1 MSGQRG
7 HGGATSTAGGHTAY
21 GVLLRPSG
29 NEFTTGWGGFGSTWL
44 RGGPS
49 GPWRTSTVAPTRCWS
64 GPTRLGRSRWARR
77 WRSSAGTASSHT
89 WAVWILWLPG
99 CPHVGGRGSSVA
111 SPASERKRTRC
122 PTLQISFKYLFGIR
136 CFFFLTAVLNIKI
149 ELRVC

>member
-1 MSGQRG
+1 MNGFCQACSLPWEKKPGSQRQKRLYSSSWWCLDSCRCPVSGQRG

-49 GPWRTSTVAPTRCWS
+49 GPWRTSKVAPTRCWS

-89 WAVWILWLPG
+89 WAVWILWQHGRQHL
-99 CPHVGGRGSSVA
+99 GGRGR
-111 SPASERKRTRC
+111 P
-122 PTLQISFKYLFGIR
+122 L
-136 CFFFLTAVLNIKI
+136 
-149 ELRVC
+149 